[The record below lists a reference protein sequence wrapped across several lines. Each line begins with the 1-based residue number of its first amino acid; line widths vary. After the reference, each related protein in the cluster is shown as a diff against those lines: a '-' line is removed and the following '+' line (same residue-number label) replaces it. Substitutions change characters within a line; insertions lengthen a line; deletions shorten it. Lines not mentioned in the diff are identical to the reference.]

1 MFLQDFFFSE
11 IVRIIHTVCEGT
23 ACIVA
28 ASHECFSIFILLSS
42 HLYKTD
48 YMFVPVLVFAHCIFY
63 PETRFENQK
72 RRQLYCIVQTKA
84 KFSFLSLICSDL
96 IVSGCWWFIKLLFLF
111 LQFS

>member
-48 YMFVPVLVFAHCIFY
+48 YMFVPVLVFAHCIS
-63 PETRFENQK
+63 
-72 RRQLYCIVQTKA
+72 LVHW
-84 KFSFLSLICSDL
+84 FSSRNIISL
-96 IVSGCWWFIKLLFLF
+96 K
-111 LQFS
+111 Q